1 MELRTYL
8 KINPA
13 DSVVVCLQ
21 PKKKEEIIEVDG
33 TSVTLNQDT
42 PAGHKVLIKDVRQGE
57 DIIKYGY
64 PIGHAREDLK
74 AGDWVNENNLK
85 TNLSGTLEYTYQP
98 VGEELNIPVENRT
111 FRGYIRKNGDVGV
124 RNEIWIVPT
133 VGCVNGIAE
142 RLADQ
147 LRKEIA
153 DDDSIAAVYAWHH
166 NYGCSQLSDDHEN
179 TRKVLRDI
187 CLHPN
192 AGAVLVLSLGC
203 ENNQPEDFM
212 QMLGDYDKE
221 RIKLLVTQRVEG
233 DEVEAG
239 MNLLRELYAVASQDH
254 REEVPVSKLR
264 VGLKCGGSDG
274 FSGITANPLV
284 GEFSDWLVAQGGT
297 SVLTEVPEM
306 FGAETI
312 LMNRCRTEELFQQTV
327 SMINNFK
334 NYFLSHGEPVGENPS
349 PGNKAG
355 GISTLEDKA
364 LGCTQK
370 CGKAP
375 VSGVMEYGDRLTATG
390 LNLLSAPGNDLVA
403 STALASCGC
412 HLVLFTTGRGTP
424 FGTFVPTMKIATN
437 PTLAKNKPS
446 WVDFSAGQLIEGRT
460 MQELVP
466 EFIDKV
472 LSVASGEL
480 ARNEE
485 NGYREISIFKN
496 GVTL

>member
-1 MELRTYL
+1 MELATYL

-21 PKKKEEIIEVDG
+21 AKKKGEIIDIDG
-33 TSVTLNQDT
+33 KSIVLNQDT
-42 PAGHKVLIKDVRQGE
+42 PAGHKVLIKDVKAGE
-57 DIIKYGY
+57 NIIKYGY

-85 TNLSGTLEYTYQP
+85 TNLSGTLEYTYKP
-98 VGEELNIPVENRT
+98 VDEPLSIAKENRT
-111 FRGYIRKNGDVGV
+111 FKGYVRKNGDVGV

-142 RLADQ
+142 QLVKRLREETGCKDV
-147 LRKEIA
+147 
-153 DDDSIAAVYAWHH
+153 DSIWSWHH
-166 NYGCSQLSDDHEN
+166 NYGCSQLSEDHEN

-192 AGAVLVLSLGC
+192 AGGVLVLSLGC

-212 QMLGDYDKE
+212 AMLGDYDKD

-239 MNLLRELYAVASQDH
+239 MQILRELYNQAAQDK
-254 REEVPVSKLR
+254 RQNVPVSKLR
-264 VGLKCGGSDG
+264 IGLKCGGSDG

-312 LMNRCRTEELFQQTV
+312 LMNRCETPQIFEQTV

-375 VSGVMEYGDRLTATG
+375 VSGVMEYGDRLQNTG

-412 HLVLFTTGRGTP
+412 HIVLFTTGRGTP
-424 FGTFVPTMKIATN
+424 FGTFVPTMKVATN
-437 PTLAKNKPS
+437 PVLAARKPQ
-446 WVDFSAGQLIEGRT
+446 WVDFNAGQLIEGRT
-460 MQELVP
+460 MQQLLP
-466 EFIDKV
+466 EFVDKV
-472 LSVASGEL
+472 LAVASGEK

-485 NGYREISIFKN
+485 NDYREISIFKN

>member
-1 MELRTYL
+1 MEQATFL

-21 PKKKEEIIEVDG
+21 PKKKGDIIEIDG
-33 TSVTLNQDT
+33 LKVVVSQDT
-42 PAGHKVLIKDVRQGE
+42 PAGHKVLIKDAPKGT

-64 PIGHAREDLK
+64 PIGDAKEDRK

-85 TNLSGTLEYTYQP
+85 TNLSGTLEYTYNP
-98 VGEELNIPVENRT
+98 VNQELDIKKENRT
-111 FRGYIRKNGDVGV
+111 FKGYVRKNGDVGV

-142 RLADQ
+142 RLVDA
-147 LRKEIA
+147 LKKETGEKGIDA
-153 DDDSIAAVYAWHH
+153 IHAWHH
-166 NYGCSQLSDDHEN
+166 NFGCSQLSGDHEN

-203 ENNQPEDFM
+203 ENNQPDDFM
-212 QMLGDYDKE
+212 KMLGDYDKD
-221 RIKLLVTQRVEG
+221 RIKLLITQKVD
-233 DEVEAG
+233 DEMEAG
-239 MNLLRELYAVASQDH
+239 MEILRELYDIARQDK
-254 REEVPVSKLR
+254 RTEVPVSKLR

-297 SVLTEVPEM
+297 SVLTEVPDM

-312 LMNRCRTEELFQQTV
+312 LMNRCRTEDLFNQTV

-334 NYFLSHGEPVGENPS
+334 EYFLSHGEPVGENPS

-375 VSGVMEYGDRLTATG
+375 VSGVMEYGDRLEHDG

-403 STALASCGC
+403 ATALASCGC

-437 PTLAKNKPS
+437 PYLASHKKN
-446 WVDFSAGQLIEGRT
+446 WIDFSAGQLVEGRT

-472 LSVASGEL
+472 LAVASGEL
-480 ARNEE
+480 AKNEE

>member
-1 MELRTYL
+1 MSLASYL

-21 PKKKEEIIEVDG
+21 AKKKGEIIEVDG
-33 TSVTLNQDT
+33 QQITVCQDI
-42 PAGHKVLIKDVRQGE
+42 PAGHKVLIKDVKKGE

-64 PIGHAREDLK
+64 PIGHACEDLK
-74 AGDWVNENNLK
+74 AGEWVNENNLK
-85 TNLSGTLEYTYQP
+85 TNLSGTLKYTYNP
-98 VGEELNIPVENRT
+98 VNEELSIKKENRT
-111 FRGYIRKNGDVGV
+111 FKGYVRKNGDVGV
-124 RNEIWIVPT
+124 RNEIWVVPT

-142 RLADQ
+142 RLV
-147 LRKEIA
+147 KELKRETHEEGVDAI
-153 DDDSIAAVYAWHH
+153 YAWHH

-203 ENNQPEDFM
+203 ENNQPDDFM
-212 QMLGDYDKE
+212 KMLGDYDKN
-221 RIKLLVTQRVEG
+221 RIKLLVAQKVE
-233 DEVEAG
+233 DEMKAG
-239 MNLLRELYAVASQDH
+239 MAILRELYDIARQDQ

-312 LMNRCRTEELFQQTV
+312 LMNRCRTEELFNQTV

-334 NYFLSHGEPVGENPS
+334 VYFLSHGEPVGENPS

-364 LGCTQK
+364 LGCVQK
-370 CGKAP
+370 CGKAL
-375 VSGVMEYGDRLTATG
+375 VSGVMEYGDRLQNNG

-403 STALASCGC
+403 ATALASCGC
-412 HLVLFTTGRGTP
+412 HIVLFTTGRGTP

-437 PTLAKNKPS
+437 PDLAHRKQN
-446 WVDFSAGQLIEGRT
+446 WIDFSAGQLVEGRT
-460 MQELVP
+460 MQELLP

-472 LSVASGEL
+472 LAVASGEQ
-480 ARNEE
+480 ARNEA
-485 NGYREISIFKN
+485 NDYREISIFKN

>member
-1 MELRTYL
+1 MELATYL

-21 PKKKEEIIEVDG
+21 PKKKGEIITVDG
-33 TSVTLNQDT
+33 KTVVLNQDT
-42 PAGHKVLIKDVRQGE
+42 PAGHKVLIKDVQKGE
-57 DIIKYGY
+57 NIIKYGY
-64 PIGHAREDLK
+64 PIGHALENLK

-85 TNLSGTLEYTYQP
+85 TNLSGTLDYTYIP
-98 VGEELNIPVENRT
+98 VGEELSIKKESRT
-111 FRGYIRKNGDVGV
+111 FKGYKRKNGDVGV
-124 RNEIWIVPT
+124 RNKIWIVPT

-142 RLADQ
+142 KLAEK
-147 LRKEIA
+147 LRNETKLEGI
-153 DDDSIAAVYAWHH
+153 DSVYAWHH
-166 NYGCSQLSDDHEN
+166 NYGCSQLSEDHEN

-192 AGAVLVLSLGC
+192 AGGVLVLSLGC
-203 ENNQPEDFM
+203 ENNQPDDFM
-212 QMLGDYDKE
+212 AMLGDYDKD
-221 RIKLLVTQRVEG
+221 RIKLLVTQKVEG
-233 DEVEAG
+233 DEIEAA
-239 MNLLRELYAVASQDH
+239 MNILRDLYSIAKEDK
-254 REEVPVSKLR
+254 REDVPVSELR

-312 LMNRCRTEELFQQTV
+312 LMNRCCTEDLFNQTV

-334 NYFLSHGEPVGENPS
+334 EYFLSHGEPVGENPS

-375 VSGVMEYGDRLTATG
+375 VSGVMEYGDRLTNKG

-412 HLVLFTTGRGTP
+412 HIVLFTTGRGTP

-472 LSVASGEL
+472 LAVASGQL
-480 ARNEE
+480 AKNEE